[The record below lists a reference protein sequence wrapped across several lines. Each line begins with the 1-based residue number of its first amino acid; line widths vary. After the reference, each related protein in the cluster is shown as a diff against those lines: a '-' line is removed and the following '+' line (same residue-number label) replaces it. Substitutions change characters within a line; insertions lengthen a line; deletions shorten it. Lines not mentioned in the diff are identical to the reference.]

1 MKAEVWKF
9 DIDKLINVPSGLD
22 SLKSKVDHLDGDKLK
37 TVPVDLKKLSDVV
50 DKDVVKTAKY
60 NRLYLKVNRF

>member
-1 MKAEVWKF
+1 MKAEVCKF
-9 DIDKLINVPSGLD
+9 DIDKLVNVPSGLD

-37 TVPVDLKKLSDVV
+37 TVPVDLKKLNDVV